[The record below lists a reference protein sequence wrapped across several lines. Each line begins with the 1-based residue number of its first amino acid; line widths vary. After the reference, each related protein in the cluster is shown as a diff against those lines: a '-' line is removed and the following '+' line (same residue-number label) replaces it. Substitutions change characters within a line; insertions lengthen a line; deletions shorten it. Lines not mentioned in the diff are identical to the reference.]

1 MQYLL
6 VILHLCIY
14 IFVCVCVCTY
24 TQHTHENTCIY
35 IHLLNLAL
43 ALIAN
48 RLDACLRGGLLL
60 LAGVLGALERLM
72 QASVFF
78 LHLED
83 AVIVGA
89 LQVQE
94 FIT

>member
-1 MQYLL
+1 MYCACACACAC
-6 VILHLCIY
+6 VS
-14 IFVCVCVCTY
+14 VCVHTY
-24 TQHTHENTCIY
+24 TTHTRENTCIY
-35 IHLLNLAL
+35 IDLLNLAL
-43 ALIAN
+43 ALVAN

-89 LQVQE
+89 L
-94 FIT
+94 

>member
-1 MQYLL
+1 MCVCVY
-6 VILHLCIY
+6 VR
-14 IFVCVCVCTY
+14 VCVCVYTHTYIHTYIHHTHTY
-24 TQHTHENTCIY
+24 THRY
-35 IHLLNLAL
+35 INHLLNLAL

-72 QASVFF
+72 EASVFL

-89 LQVQE
+89 L
-94 FIT
+94 

>member
-1 MQYLL
+1 MY
-6 VILHLCIY
+6 VCIC
-14 IFVCVCVCTY
+14 VCVRVRVCVCTY
-24 TQHTHENTCIY
+24 IHNKHTRENTCIY
-35 IHLLNLAL
+35 IDLLNLAL
-43 ALIAN
+43 ALVAN

-89 LQVQE
+89 L
-94 FIT
+94 